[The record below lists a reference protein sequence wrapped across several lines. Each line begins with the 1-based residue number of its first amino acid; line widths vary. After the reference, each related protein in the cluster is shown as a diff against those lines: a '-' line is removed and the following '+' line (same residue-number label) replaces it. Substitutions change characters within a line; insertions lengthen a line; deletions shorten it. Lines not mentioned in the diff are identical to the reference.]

1 MHATSAVTA
10 EAPPTYGALVKL
22 FIPLS
27 LSDMIMVIS
36 GPIIA
41 AVLGRLPEVTIQL
54 AAYGVAMSLGLFVE
68 CPITMML
75 HAGTAAAG
83 RPTTYRNLGKLLW
96 FWNILITLVHG
107 LVAFTPLFGWVT
119 DSLLGLPPD
128 VAGAARWAFAV
139 NLFSSIWVG
148 HRRYMQGQLIH
159 HRRSRWILIAGF
171 SRLGTLT
178 GVLVGAAALGVP
190 GAVAAGLAGTCATFA
205 EMVAVSGFVRRLRR
219 ELASGQAAPPERGHR
234 AEIPE
239 EFSPLFRWY
248 LPLVGTQFLVV
259 AVPPLLTA
267 GIARAGLPALSLAA
281 WPLAWSTVRL
291 LGNGTRM
298 MQQITI
304 SMSRDSESYRRIR
317 NFAVGVG
324 LAFSA
329 LLAAVAFTPLAPFYL
344 VKVIGLRGELVE
356 VTRPVLMIAT
366 LLPLQI
372 SLQNWFQGLL
382 VRRGRTVQVNAAAFV
397 GGAVTLTGLFAGALL
412 WGLPGAPL
420 AAGASIFG
428 QAVEL
433 LVLFG
438 FTAGVRREFSELS

>member
-1 MHATSAVTA
+1 MHATTA
-10 EAPPTYGALVKL
+10 TADSPPTYGALVKL

-41 AVLGRLPEVTIQL
+41 AVLGRLPDVTTQL

-68 CPITMML
+68 CPVTMML

-83 RPTTYRNLGKLLW
+83 RPVTYRNLGKLLW
-96 FWNILITLVHG
+96 FWNTVITLVHG

-119 DSLLGLPPD
+119 ESLLGLPPD
-128 VAGAARWAFAV
+128 LAGAARWAFAV
-139 NLFSSIWVG
+139 NLFSSFWVG

-171 SRLGTLT
+171 SRLVTLT
-178 GVLVGAAALGVP
+178 GVLLGAAALGLP
-190 GAVAAGLAGTCATFA
+190 GAVAAGLAGTCATCA

-219 ELASGQAAPPERGHR
+219 ELAAGNDRPDQDRRGG
-234 AEIPE
+234 ELPE
-239 EFSPLFRWY
+239 EFIPLFRWY
-248 LPLVGTQFLVV
+248 LPLVGTQLLVV
-259 AVPPLLTA
+259 TVPPLLTA
-267 GIARAGLPALSLAA
+267 GIARAALPTLSLAA

-304 SMSRDSESYRRIR
+304 SLSRDPESYRRIR

-329 LLAAVAFTPLAPFYL
+329 LLAAVAFSPLAPFYL

-397 GGAVTLTGLFAGALL
+397 GGAVTLTALFTGALL

-438 FTAGVRREFSELS
+438 FTGGVRQEFN